1 MDKSKQD
8 LILETEKSIDSF
20 TCKECGG
27 INVKSF
33 ALSMMVCQYGKRCS
47 CKK

>member
-8 LILETEKSIDSF
+8 LILKTEKSVSNFLCEKCNGVI
-20 TCKECGG
+20 
-27 INVKSF
+27 VKSF
-33 ALSMMVCQYGKRCS
+33 ALSMLACQYGKRCS